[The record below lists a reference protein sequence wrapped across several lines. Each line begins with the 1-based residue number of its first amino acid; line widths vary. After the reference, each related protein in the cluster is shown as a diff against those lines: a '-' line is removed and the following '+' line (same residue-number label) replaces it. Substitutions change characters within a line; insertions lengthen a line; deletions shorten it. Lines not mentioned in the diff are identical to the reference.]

1 MDSINAL
8 YDQVAAGQ
16 ASPPREYNAFKRM
29 LSRARHAARKGSTAE
44 QLAGIEVIQAI
55 GGHWAMSALREF
67 LQLPESTVR
76 RRALQAAVAEGEG
89 GLLIIRDLSEDSD
102 VELALEA
109 LRYLRQIVDRG
120 TTGRARRLLQA
131 DDPRIRQAA
140 VELLGHIGGPGMAI
154 PAGRLIQDPDEG
166 VKAAAT
172 EAYARLNGTLT
183 QDTPEPWWHQPTAAP
198 WTPLETVPLPEKLP
212 DEPRDLLA
220 LIGCVAEA
228 DRAAVLTRF
237 TAMADRDL
245 RATIR
250 LARVDGPESVSVG
263 ACVVAQ
269 LLSRDDQVVPI
280 RRLLPDRSPDV
291 RLACANALA
300 VIGKPSVIMGL
311 RDLLTDPYPAVR
323 CAGIAALHAL
333 LPADELA
340 RYTDAIAGDPDPT
353 VQAALAALRG
363 ETPAA
368 SDVAEETAPEL
379 APEVAQEPA

>member
-16 ASPPREYNAFKRM
+16 ASPPQEYNAFKRM
-29 LSRARHAARKGSTAE
+29 LSRARHAARKGSTE
-44 QLAGIEVIQAI
+44 DQLAGIEVIQAI

-67 LQLPESTVR
+67 LQLPEAAVR
-76 RRALQAAVAEGEG
+76 RRALKAAVAEGEG
-89 GLLIIRDLSEDSD
+89 GLLIIRDLAEDAD

-109 LRYLRQIVDRG
+109 LCYLRRIVDRG

-154 PAGRLIQDPDEG
+154 PAGRLIQDEDAG

-172 EAYARLNGTLT
+172 EAYSRLNGELP
-183 QDTPEPWWHQPTAAP
+183 QDKPDPWWHQPATVP
-198 WTPLETVPLPEKLP
+198 WTPREIVTLPKILPE
-212 DEPRDLLA
+212 DPRELLA
-220 LIGCVAEA
+220 LIGSVAAA

-250 LARVDGPESVSVG
+250 MARVDGPAAVSVG
-263 ACVVAQ
+263 ACVVVQ

-280 RRLLPDRSPDV
+280 RRLLPDKSPDV

-311 RDLLTDPYPAVR
+311 RDLLTDPYPEVR
-323 CAGIAALHAL
+323 CAGITALHAL
-333 LPADELA
+333 LPPDELA
-340 RYTDAIAGDPDPT
+340 RYTAAISGDPDAS
-353 VQAALAALRG
+353 VQAVLAAIRG
-363 ETPAA
+363 EPTADREPQPPDSTP
-368 SDVAEETAPEL
+368 EEPS
-379 APEVAQEPA
+379 Q

>member
-8 YDQVAAGQ
+8 YDQVAAGE

-29 LSRARHAARKGSTAE
+29 LSRARHAARKGSTEE

-67 LQLPESTVR
+67 LHISETAVR
-76 RRALQAAVAEGEG
+76 RRALLAAVAEGEG
-89 GLLIIRDLSEDSD
+89 GLLIIRDLSEDVD

-109 LRYLRQIVDRG
+109 LRYLRRIVDRG

-131 DDPRIRQAA
+131 ADPRIRQAA

-154 PAGRLIQDPDEG
+154 PAGRLIQDEDDG
-166 VKAAAT
+166 VKT
-172 EAYARLNGTLT
+172 EAIQAYARLNGELP
-183 QDTPEPWWHQPTAAP
+183 QDKPDPWWHQPTAVP
-198 WTPLETVPLPEKLP
+198 WIPREAVTLPEILP
-212 DEPRDLLA
+212 SDPRELLA
-220 LIGCVAEA
+220 LIGSVAEG

-237 TAMADRDL
+237 SAMADRDL
-245 RATIR
+245 RASIR
-250 LARVDGPESVSVG
+250 LARVDGPEAVSVG
-263 ACVVAQ
+263 ACVVVQ

-280 RRLLPDRSPDV
+280 RRLLPDKSPDV

-323 CAGIAALHAL
+323 CAGITALHAL
-333 LPADELA
+333 LPPAELA
-340 RYTDAIAGDPDPT
+340 RYTNAIGDDPDPT
-353 VQAALAALRG
+353 VQAALAEIRG
-363 ETPAA
+363 EPRA
-368 SDVAEETAPEL
+368 DREPEPPVPAPES
-379 APEVAQEPA
+379 A